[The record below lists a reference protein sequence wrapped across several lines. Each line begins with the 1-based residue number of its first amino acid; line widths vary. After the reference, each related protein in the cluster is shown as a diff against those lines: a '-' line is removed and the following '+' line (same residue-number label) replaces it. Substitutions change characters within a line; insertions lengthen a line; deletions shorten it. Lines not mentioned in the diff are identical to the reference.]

1 MTQILMKGIAT
12 SVYFGLLRDYAYV
25 WHVFACLTDVYR
37 QSAQIG
43 KLKAVPNFGELDD
56 LKFTINFKF

>member
-25 WHVFACLTDVYR
+25 WHVFTCLTDVHR

-43 KLKAVPNFGELDD
+43 KLKAVPNFGQLDD
-56 LKFTINFKF
+56 F